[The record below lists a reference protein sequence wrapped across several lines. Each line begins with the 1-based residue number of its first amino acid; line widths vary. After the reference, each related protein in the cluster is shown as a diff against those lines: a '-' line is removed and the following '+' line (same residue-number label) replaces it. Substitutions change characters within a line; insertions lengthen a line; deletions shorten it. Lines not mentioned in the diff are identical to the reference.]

1 MNLNLYG
8 LQNAVSTCNSLRNDR
23 CTSEERNSNSD
34 FIHLF
39 FSIYSINEVMTQTCI
54 FSSPNNH
61 PTVLQIYVS
70 LTKALTPRLKSMD

>member
-1 MNLNLYG
+1 
-8 LQNAVSTCNSLRNDR
+8 
-23 CTSEERNSNSD
+23 
-34 FIHLF
+34 
-39 FSIYSINEVMTQTCI
+39 MTQTCI